1 LLKLEITDT
10 ISIPELELEFTQ
22 IRASGP
28 GGQHVNK
35 VATAVQLRFD
45 IISSSLPDQCKK
57 RLRALND
64 RRITEDG
71 IIVIKAQQFRS
82 LEQNKADAI
91 QRLRLLIDRALVSRK
106 RRVPTR
112 PSRASQTKRLDSKQ
126 RRSRRKTMRRKVTSY
141 E

>member
-1 LLKLEITDT
+1 MLEITDT
-10 ISIPELELEFTQ
+10 ISIAERELEFTQ
-22 IRASGP
+22 IRAAGP

-45 IISSSLPDQCKK
+45 IASSSLPDDCKK
-57 RLRALND
+57 NLLALND

-91 QRLRLLIDRALVSRK
+91 QRLCLLISRALVSRK

-112 PSRASQTKRLDSKQ
+112 PNRASKTKRLDAKQ
-126 RRSRRKTMRRKVTSY
+126 RQSRRKTLRRKVTSY